1 MDAMGVPRRS
11 QLSSIKELGAIGC
24 AMLRRNSA
32 QSAKIVHVRYEW
44 DPSKA
49 TTNLEKHDVDF
60 EEAITV
66 FDNPLA
72 VIFDDPLHS
81 VGELREIIIGH
92 SDQNQLL
99 LVSFTERPNA
109 IRIISAR
116 PVTSQEGQDYER
128 RFF

>member
-1 MDAMGVPRRS
+1 M
-11 QLSSIKELGAIGC
+11 
-24 AMLRRNSA
+24 
-32 QSAKIVHVRYEW
+32 RYEW

-49 TTNLEKHDVDF
+49 TTNREKHRVDF
-60 EEAITV
+60 EEAKTV

-72 VIFDDPLHS
+72 MIFDDPLHS
-81 VGELREIIIGH
+81 DGERREIIIGH
-92 SDQNQLL
+92 SDRNQLL

-116 PVTSQEGQDYER
+116 PVTSQERQDYER